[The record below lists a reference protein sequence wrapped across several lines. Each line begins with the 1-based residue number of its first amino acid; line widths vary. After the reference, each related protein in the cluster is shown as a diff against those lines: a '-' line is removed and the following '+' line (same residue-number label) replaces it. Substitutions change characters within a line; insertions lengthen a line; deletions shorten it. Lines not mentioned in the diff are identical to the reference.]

1 MIVNNNAKLMEVF
14 CAYAIKE
21 VLFCNETFVAG
32 DLPQE
37 HIPDIYN
44 IEKTLGIEVVQLEQ
58 ACDLDTKYVWAEYEK
73 CDGNYGK
80 IKEFCDEKFP
90 GRYELMEYAGKLAS
104 FSPFVGAHSVDWM
117 SEINIRNL
125 NNKLKKLNRQN
136 YSGISGQLFL
146 CASITQRA
154 RTIYDALLV
163 LYNLWQASAQYTARF
178 DKLIVVTSS
187 HVYLFDLNKI
197 REISPI
203 KNGKIIYNI
212 QVEGDN
218 YSTIY
223 EYDYNKVIRMTKA
236 HFDAQLV

>member
-21 VLFCNETFVAG
+21 VFFCNETFEVG

-37 HIPDIYN
+37 YIPDIYN

-58 ACDLDTKYVWAEYEK
+58 ECDLDTKYVWAEYEK
-73 CDGNYGK
+73 CDGNYEK
-80 IKEFCDEKFP
+80 IKKFCDEKFP
-90 GRYELMEYAGKLAS
+90 GRYELMEYAGKLAA
-104 FSPFVGAHSVDWM
+104 FSPSGGAHSVDWM
-117 SEINIRNL
+117 LEINIRNL
-125 NNKLKKLNRQN
+125 NNKLEKLNRQN

-146 CASITQRA
+146 CTSITQRA
-154 RTIYDALLV
+154 RTTYDALLV
-163 LYNLWQASAQYTARF
+163 LYNLWQVSAHYTARF

-187 HVYLFDLNKI
+187 HIYLFDLNKI
-197 REISPI
+197 RGISPI
-203 KNGKIIYNI
+203 KNGGIICDI

-223 EYDYNKVIRMTKA
+223 EYDYDKVIRITKSY
-236 HFDAQLV
+236 FDAQLV